1 MLNKIQSFLLNEDKV
16 DQVIWFVGYVVIGW
30 ILDILSWIAAKTK
43 TTKDDELVK
52 EAKEKVKK
60 AKEKKKK

>member
-52 EAKEKVKK
+52 EAKERVKK
-60 AKEKKKK
+60 AKEKRKK